1 MMRVAAGALCFVACA
16 HPRVQPSAPPELRF
30 ERSRTGHIV
39 VALEVDGRAGM
50 PFIVD
55 TGASATVM
63 TPRAIAAAK
72 LRRLESREEAMG
84 AAGVATQAA
93 VYTIGRLRAG
103 TVEVADL
110 RVLETS
116 LEVLGDDRIAGV
128 LGRDF
133 LARYRVEIDLRS
145 GVLRLRDPHSPA
157 PPPSGTPIAFR
168 DLPEGLIGLDVRL
181 NGSAPVGA
189 VLDLGAQVS
198 IVNRRAAA
206 LAGVTAQAGGVQA
219 MGVGGAA
226 AALSPERFGRIQVGA
241 ATLAD
246 RTLYVGDLPVFG
258 ALGLGEGPAMIVGLD
273 LLARGIIEIDYR
285 RHQVVLPLDTSS
297 PQPRP
302 AVSTSSRR

>member
-1 MMRVAAGALCFVACA
+1 MAGALCVVACA
-16 HPRVQPSAPPELRF
+16 HAPARQAAPVELRF

-50 PFIVD
+50 PFIID
-55 TGASATVM
+55 TGASGTIMA
-63 TPRAIAAAK
+63 PRAITAAK
-72 LRRLESREEAMG
+72 LRRAESSEEAMG

-93 VYTIGRLRAG
+93 VYKIGRLRAG
-103 TVEVADL
+103 AAEVADL
-110 RVLETS
+110 RVLETP
-116 LEVLGDDRIAGV
+116 LDMLGDDRIAGV

-145 GVLRLRDPHSPA
+145 GVLRLRDPDAPA
-157 PPPSGTPIAFR
+157 PPPGGTPIAFR
-168 DLPEGLIGLDVRL
+168 DLSEGLIGLDVRL
-181 NGSAPVGA
+181 NGSAPIAA

-206 LAGVTAQAGGVQA
+206 LAGVVPTQTEGIQA

-226 AALSPERFGRIQVGA
+226 AALSPERFGRIQVGGA
-241 ATLAD
+241 SLAD

-258 ALGLGEGPAMIVGLD
+258 ALGLGEGPAMIFGLD
-273 LLARGIIEIDYR
+273 LIASGVIEIDYR
-285 RHQVVLPLDTSS
+285 RHHVVLPLEAG
-297 PQPRP
+297 QPRP